1 LSFCPKCGKEIRPS
15 DYFCG
20 NCGEMLDRRPVAKLA
35 KRLYRSRRDR
45 VLGGVCGGIGEYFN
59 IDPTLVR
66 IGWALF
72 SLVYGACVIL
82 YIILWLIVPVEPLE
96 GR

>member
-1 LSFCPKCGKEIRPS
+1 
-15 DYFCG
+15 
-20 NCGEMLDRRPVAKLA
+20 M
-35 KRLYRSRRDR
+35 
-45 VLGGVCGGIGEYFN
+45 LGGVCGGIADYFD

-66 IGWALF
+66 IGWAFF
-72 SLVYGACVIL
+72 SLVYGAGVIL